1 MKDYNDLT
9 ARLRSAAVEEGMERR
24 QLLLSAAGAIDA
36 LSRSLEQAIDDLAS
50 GIECCDYCA
59 HSGKEY
65 DPECDA
71 ECEQCSHDCPCKS
84 CLDNRNV
91 RWKGDR

>member
-1 MKDYNDLT
+1 MKDYKDLV
-9 ARLRSAAVEEGMERR
+9 ARLREVAAGEEIGRR
-24 QLLLSAAGAIDA
+24 QLLLNAAGAIYA

-71 ECEQCSHDCPCKS
+71 ECEQCSHDCMCKS
-84 CLDNRNV
+84 CLDNRNF